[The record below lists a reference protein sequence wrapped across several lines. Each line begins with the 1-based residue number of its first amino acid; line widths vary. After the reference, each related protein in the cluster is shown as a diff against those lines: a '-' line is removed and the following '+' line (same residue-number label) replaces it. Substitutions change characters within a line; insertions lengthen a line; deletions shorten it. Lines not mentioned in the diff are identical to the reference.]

1 LKLLKKHSLHVGFL
15 QQFVDTHHVLDVPL
29 VHHPHQAAFG
39 TFQQGLSP
47 FHDQGLQHVPDD
59 CLLDRRVAVEM
70 ISSSFFLLD
79 IVPGLLEVLGH
90 RELHHANHLIV
101 VLILEILDQAG
112 DEVALEVTCFVGIF
126 RRLDIV
132 LLLFRA
138 VLKSIILRLDH
149 FH

>member
-1 LKLLKKHSLHVGFL
+1 
-15 QQFVDTHHVLDVPL
+15 
-29 VHHPHQAAFG
+29 
-39 TFQQGLSP
+39 
-47 FHDQGLQHVPDD
+47 
-59 CLLDRRVAVEM
+59 M

-90 RELHHANHLIV
+90 RELHHANHLLV